1 MITRGKRALK
11 FLSTVEKR
19 ARYGYVA
26 IVAFLLTQALDG
38 ALTCHGV
45 SLHGVTVEANPLAA
59 RLMSSVGLI
68 PAVAGLKL
76 LTSTI
81 GVTLYALGAHRA
93 LATMTAVYFVAAVL
107 PWAGLLLFV

>member
-1 MITRGKRALK
+1 
-11 FLSTVEKR
+11 
-19 ARYGYVA
+19 
-26 IVAFLLTQALDG
+26 
-38 ALTCHGV
+38 
-45 SLHGVTVEANPLAA
+45 
-59 RLMSSVGLI
+59 
-68 PAVAGLKL
+68 VAGLKL